1 MAKPIEQIEQDLTK
15 LCQASSQ
22 MGIELTAAYKS
33 YFETLAPTLKQQ
45 SIQGCYYLCTSA
57 YTESFLRLSY
67 NQRSQLLKTLQ
78 RVIKNVVAD
87 LVTRIEPAAH
97 HHDADDDEPTGDL
110 TAMAATSIDWFAT
123 PESLSTWHKNLEL
136 EIGRSLKEISHKV
149 NLLLQ
154 QGQIMPPSI
163 PKPILEANPQA
174 DERGV
179 NTTNIPNILSVLIE
193 QSANKDDQLNSE
205 NEDEDEDDLP
215 NIVQIR
221 SLYLR
226 LTEIEFSNIAV
237 LTSRKN
243 INQLTNKIKI
253 LRREYRQKQQEHKI
267 AEAESAWRNS
277 WFED

>member
-15 LCQASSQ
+15 LCTASSQ
-22 MGIELTAAYKS
+22 MGIELATAYKS

-87 LVTRIEPAAH
+87 LVTKIEPSSRH
-97 HHDADDDEPTGDL
+97 NNADDELTGDL
-110 TAMAATSIDWFAT
+110 TAMVAAPIDWFAT
-123 PESLSTWHKNLEL
+123 PESLSTWQKNLEL
-136 EIGRSLKEISHKV
+136 EISQSLKEISYKV

-154 QGQIMPPSI
+154 QGQVMPPSI

-174 DERGV
+174 DERGG

-193 QSANKDDQLNSE
+193 QNVNKDDQLNSE
-205 NEDEDEDDLP
+205 NEDEDEDNLP
-215 NIVQIR
+215 NIVQIH

-243 INQLTNKIKI
+243 INQLANKIKI
-253 LRREYRQKQQEHKI
+253 LRREYRQKQQERKI